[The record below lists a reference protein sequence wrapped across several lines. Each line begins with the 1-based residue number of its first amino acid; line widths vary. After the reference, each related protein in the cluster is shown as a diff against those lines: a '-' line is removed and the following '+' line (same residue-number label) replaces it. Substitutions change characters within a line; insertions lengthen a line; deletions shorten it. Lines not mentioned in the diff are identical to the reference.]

1 MRRLELKRV
10 EWTRPVTMINISYK
24 GNNLHPDK
32 KNMFLFFF
40 TSTCHN
46 AMVKFYILTKRI
58 FFCSLVLKIRS
69 VNQQQLWNCHCPNLS
84 RDLNTPINQSFYV
97 MRGSFWSAFY
107 FLRGFLGKRIFLV
120 FSSDLQC
127 KSFGVWLTGVLGAV
141 MKRIHGKHKM
151 SITGMSFNK
160 GAGYNS
166 LS

>member
-97 MRGSFWSAFY
+97 MRGSFCKV
-107 FLRGFLGKRIFLV
+107 FLAKV
-120 FSSDLQC
+120 FSLYFPQAFNVIALVNRRAEYEW
-127 KSFGVWLTGVLGAV
+127 KASFGPTTCHYCQYSGKKWLFF
-141 MKRIHGKHKM
+141 HGILTYFWHF
-151 SITGMSFNK
+151 S
-160 GAGYNS
+160 
-166 LS
+166 